1 MCYLCVKLFIIKMK
15 NAIFNLKKINIDICD
30 FKWEQ
35 IIYDLNITDQVFDTE
50 KGMLSGYKLYPVV
63 L

>member
-1 MCYLCVKLFIIKMK
+1 MLLFIIKIK
-15 NAIFNLKKINIDICD
+15 DAIFNLKINLDICD
-30 FKWEQ
+30 FTWEQ
-35 IIYDLNITDQVFDTE
+35 IIYGLNIPEYVFDTK

>member
-1 MCYLCVKLFIIKMK
+1 MK
-15 NAIFNLKKINIDICD
+15 NAIFNFKKINIDVCD

-35 IIYDLNITDQVFDTE
+35 IIYDLNITDYVFDTE

>member
-1 MCYLCVKLFIIKMK
+1 MK
-15 NAIFNLKKINIDICD
+15 NAIFNFKKINIDVCD

-35 IIYDLNITDQVFDTE
+35 IIYDLNITDYVFDTE
-50 KGMLSGYKLYPVV
+50 KGMLSGYKLYSVV